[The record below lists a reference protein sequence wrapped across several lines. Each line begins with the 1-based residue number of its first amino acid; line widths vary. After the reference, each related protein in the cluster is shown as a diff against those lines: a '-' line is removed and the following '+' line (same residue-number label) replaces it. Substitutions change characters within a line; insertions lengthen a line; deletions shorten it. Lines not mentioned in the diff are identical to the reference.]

1 MFSHGVQHCVG
12 LLTAV
17 VVLVCAPMCRMGMSP
32 KDYAASS
39 ELPEIRALFAS
50 LTEGVDG
57 V

>member
-1 MFSHGVQHCVG
+1 MISHGVQHCVG